1 MVQLVQYSLRPC
13 PAGDVNQTPG
23 GGKAVRIVYIC
34 DFFHP
39 DAGYHPNLL
48 SKYWAR
54 FGHEVY
60 MLTSELERMP
70 SSLTRFFD
78 CDDIQAKDRRFAEE
92 YGVQIIRCPIWRFVS
107 GRSVYKGEIFRQIR
121 LLDPDVVYVNGN
133 DTLIGMQLTAA
144 CRRHSFGLVMDS
156 HMLDMASHNKFK
168 ALYRLFYRK
177 MLAPVI
183 LKNEIPVIR
192 AQNDDYVEKHL
203 GIPLARSPWIS
214 FGSDMLL
221 FHPDAAVRQARRAAC
236 GIAQDAFVIL
246 YAGKINKI
254 KGLDLFA
261 QAIRQRFDAKRE
273 VCIVLVGSTEGAQGA
288 QLEQALA
295 ESENRVLR
303 FPTQKY
309 TDLPPFYQMADLAVF
324 PRQCSLS
331 FFDVQACGLPV
342 VFEDN
347 NISVERSAAG
357 NARVFP
363 ADDAA
368 GLRTALEAFIAMEPA
383 QFAVWRENA
392 VAYIRRAYDY
402 EEKARAYIPYL
413 EAQARAKGRL

>member
-1 MVQLVQYSLRPC
+1 MCIVIIGGNECMERAYAQAC
-13 PAGDVNQTPG
+13 NQ
-23 GGKAVRIVYIC
+23 
-34 DFFHP
+34 
-39 DAGYHPNLL
+39 
-48 SKYWAR
+48 
-54 FGHEVY
+54 FGC
-60 MLTSELERMP
+60 S
-70 SSLTRFFD
+70 
-78 CDDIQAKDRRFAEE
+78 AK
-92 YGVQIIRCPIWRFVS
+92 
-107 GRSVYKGEIFRQIR
+107 IF
-121 LLDPDVVYVNGN
+121 
-133 DTLIGMQLTAA
+133 T
-144 CRRHSFGLVMDS
+144 RRHKDLQHVFGCPDLCILFTSTV
-156 HMLDMASHNKFK
+156 SHNMVKI
-168 ALYRLFYRK
+168 ASAEARK
-177 MLAPVI
+177 
-183 LKNEIPVIR
+183 R
-192 AQNDDYVEKHL
+192 H
-203 GIPLARSPWIS
+203 IPLARSPWIS

-347 NISVERSAAG
+347 NINVERSAAG